1 MRNDIIYAELSYKLT
16 GLLMK
21 TQEKLGRYA
30 KEKQYGDALEIL
42 LTQENIAY
50 KREPSIPFNVAG
62 EDVRGNRIDF
72 IVEDKILIELKALP
86 YITKRDYYQT
96 SRYLR
101 ATNLKLGLLV
111 NCHSQYLKP
120 KRILNSSFQD

>member
-72 IVEDKILIELKALP
+72 IVEDKILIELKNASL
-86 YITKRDYYQT
+86 YY
-96 SRYLR
+96 
-101 ATNLKLGLLV
+101 
-111 NCHSQYLKP
+111 
-120 KRILNSSFQD
+120 